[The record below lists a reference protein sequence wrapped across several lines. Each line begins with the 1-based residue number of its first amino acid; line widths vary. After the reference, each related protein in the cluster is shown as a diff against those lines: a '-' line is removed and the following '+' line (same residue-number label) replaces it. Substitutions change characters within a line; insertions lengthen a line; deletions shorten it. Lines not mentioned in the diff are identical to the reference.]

1 MVMKMLKKS
10 ISLLL
15 AVVLL
20 CSALCF
26 GAVAASSGQISED
39 LSWTLDTTGRLTI
52 SGSGAAMPDYSAE
65 NPAPW
70 AASAGAVRA
79 LSLPG
84 GLRYIGAFAFA
95 DCAHLESADLSRITA
110 LGQSAFARSGLHAA
124 VLPYAL
130 KEIPESCFAQCDALE
145 SITFSEMHSGEYGA
159 RVEGT
164 ARIGAKAFEF
174 CTALK
179 AVTTRLGGAQSG
191 TASGFPATLAELGE
205 EAFSEC
211 RALAGISF
219 ADSGKAVKTIG
230 AGAFSGCVALSSISI
245 PAGISEIKENT
256 FAQSGLVR
264 ADLPATIEAVGT
276 DAFAFCPALKRVDVR
291 NNACTFAA
299 SENTTPDKAVLY
311 VVFAAKNALSYA
323 ERYGKPVKVL
333 CSGRAE
339 SHGKF
344 SVVSTDKASALKPG
358 NLVQKCGSCGY
369 VKNVAIAQVQPPKL
383 TKTKFYYTG
392 KKIVPTAAQV
402 QMFDSTGKAIPASNF
417 TVTCQTKGIAVGKH
431 SVKIQFKAGSNYSG
445 SFVRYYT
452 IVLKGSSVQWVDSGS
467 AKLRVH
473 WAKQT
478 VGTTGY
484 QVQLC
489 KNKNFKSGV
498 ILKTVWSPKATDVL
512 LTSKNGLARK
522 TGYYIRVRTF
532 QTVGKNKYVFS
543 SWSAAFGRKTK

>member
-110 LGQSAFARSGLHAA
+110 LGQSAFARSGLRAA

-174 CTALK
+174 CTALTT
-179 AVTTRLGGAQSG
+179 VTTRLGGAQSG

-256 FAQSGLVR
+256 FAQSGLASV
-264 ADLPATIEAVGT
+264 DLPTNIEAVGT

-333 CSGRAE
+333 CSGRKE
-339 SHGKF
+339 QHLMEKT
-344 SVVSTDKASALKPG
+344 VDKASALKSG
-358 NLVQKCGSCGY
+358 IIIQKCRTCAYEIRS
-369 VKNVAIAQVQPPKL
+369 AIAQVNRDSVKL

-431 SVKIQFKAGSNYSG
+431 SVKIQFKAGSNYTG

>member
-1 MVMKMLKKS
+1 MKMLKKS

-110 LGQSAFARSGLHAA
+110 LGQSTFVRSGLRAA

-145 SITFSEMHSGEYGA
+145 SITFNEMHSGEYGA

-164 ARIGAKAFEF
+164 VRIGAKAFEF
-174 CTALK
+174 CTALTT
-179 AVTTRLGGAQSG
+179 VTTRLGGAQSG
-191 TASGFPATLAELGE
+191 TASGFPVTLAELGE

-219 ADSGKAVKTIG
+219 ANSGKAVKTIG

-256 FAQSGLVR
+256 FAQSGLAS
-264 ADLPATIEAVGT
+264 ADLPVTIEAVGT

-333 CSGRAE
+333 CSGRNE
-339 SHGKF
+339 QHLMEKT
-344 SVVSTDKASALKPG
+344 VDKASALKSG
-358 NLVQKCGSCGY
+358 IIIQKCRRCAYEIRS
-369 VKNVAIAQVQPPKL
+369 AIAQVNRDSVKL